1 MTLEDLQILVK
12 ECASKRHE
20 ARRFTYTE
28 IVCFPTDILLSWI
41 FIKQPL
47 VQKNQAIWLA
57 LKILV
62 PQGFPLQP
70 CWVGTPPISQTVAKS
85 PPIIFLPPP
94 HQIFTFSPW
103 KPYSN
108 LSLLEVGDEI
118 LKTKNGNKSFQ
129 QKNNSLFLGNPY
141 KIFSLWCTLLQELNS
156 FYSPTKNLEIPVQL
170 LISNEG
176 C

>member
-1 MTLEDLQILVK
+1 M
-12 ECASKRHE
+12 CKR
-20 ARRFTYTE
+20 
-28 IVCFPTDILLSWI
+28 
-41 FIKQPL
+41 IKQSDWPWKFWCHRVFHYSHAGL
-47 VQKNQAIWLA
+47 VL
-57 LKILV
+57 
-62 PQGFPLQP
+62 PQSVKQWPNLHP
-70 CWVGTPPISQTVAKS
+70 SYS
-85 PPIIFLPPP
+85 FLPP

-176 C
+176 CKKSCCFESLWKRLPTCTSSDWI

>member
-1 MTLEDLQILVK
+1 MLNNLWGISLSGEILR
-12 ECASKRHE
+12 KR
-20 ARRFTYTE
+20 
-28 IVCFPTDILLSWI
+28 
-41 FIKQPL
+41 IKQSDWPWKFWCHRVFHYSHAGL
-47 VQKNQAIWLA
+47 VL
-57 LKILV
+57 
-62 PQGFPLQP
+62 PQSVKQWPNLHP
-70 CWVGTPPISQTVAKS
+70 SYS
-85 PPIIFLPPP
+85 FLPP

-156 FYSPTKNLEIPVQL
+156 FYSPTKNLETPVQL